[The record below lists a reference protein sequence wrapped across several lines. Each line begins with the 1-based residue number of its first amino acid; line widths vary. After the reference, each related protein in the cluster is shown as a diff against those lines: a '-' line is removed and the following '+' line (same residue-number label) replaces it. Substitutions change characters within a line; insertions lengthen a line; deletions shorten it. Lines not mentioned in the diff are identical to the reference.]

1 MRPSTP
7 TGNNNGGQQRQRAR
21 GAIRTHL
28 GRKRTG
34 PRGRTLRPAMPEGI
48 GAIERS
54 ERQRQED
61 LFDRVSARFQQAFR
75 EAGESTLDAFDR
87 ALDAACEGLVSAGE
101 FTADAARRVRE
112 FVRRDVLHRENPALT
127 FRSGDVTS
135 AGAFNCTG
143 CGWML
148 HTTRTTV
155 LPPCPHCG
163 QTAFR
168 KSA

>member
-7 TGNNNGGQQRQRAR
+7 TGNNGGAQRQRTR

-34 PRGRTLRPAMPEGI
+34 ARGRLLRPETLEGI
-48 GAIERS
+48 GGLERS

-61 LFDRVSARFQQAFR
+61 SFDRMSARFQQAFR
-75 EAGESTLDAFDR
+75 DAGESTLDAFDR
-87 ALDAACEGLVSAGE
+87 ALDTACEGLVAAGE
-101 FTADAARRVRE
+101 FTAEAARKVRE

-135 AGAFNCTG
+135 AGAFNCSG

-163 QTAFR
+163 QTTFR